1 MVYIIDVCVCVC
13 RWVSGWLGVGMWMGV
28 CVCVRA
34 RARVCVCVCVMDT
47 PCSLIHYIQILN
59 LYWSVFPNNK
69 NNENHLF

>member
-13 RWVSGWLGVGMWMGV
+13 RWVSGWLDVGMWMGV
-28 CVCVRA
+28 CVCA
-34 RARVCVCVCVMDT
+34 RARVCVCVMDT

>member
-1 MVYIIDVCVCVC
+1 MCVFVCVGGCLGG
-13 RWVSGWLGVGMWMGV
+13 WVWGCGWVY
-28 CVCVRA
+28 VCVRA
-34 RARVCVCVCVMDT
+34 RARVCVCVMDT